1 MLFKNQVILTGEHI
15 IEKLPYQ
22 DPFLFV
28 DEILEVHEHQIVGS
42 YTLKQD
48 EYFYKGHFK
57 ENPITPGVILTEIM
71 AQIGLVCLGMFI
83 LSEQINN
90 NPVKVAMSSTSID
103 FYKSVLPGEK
113 VVVISKKEYFR
124 FNKLKCQVEMY
135 NEEEKL
141 VAKGQIA
148 GMVV

>member
-1 MLFKNQVILTGEHI
+1 
-15 IEKLPYQ
+15 
-22 DPFLFV
+22 
-28 DEILEVHEHQIVGS
+28 
-42 YTLKQD
+42 
-48 EYFYKGHFK
+48 
-57 ENPITPGVILTEIM
+57 
-71 AQIGLVCLGMFI
+71 MFI
-83 LSEQINN
+83 LSEQIND
-90 NPVKVAMSSTSID
+90 NPVKVAMSSTSVD

>member
-28 DEILEVHEHQIVGS
+28 DEILEVDEHQIVGS

-83 LSEQINN
+83 LSEQIND
-90 NPVKVAMSSTSID
+90 NPVKVAMSSTSVD